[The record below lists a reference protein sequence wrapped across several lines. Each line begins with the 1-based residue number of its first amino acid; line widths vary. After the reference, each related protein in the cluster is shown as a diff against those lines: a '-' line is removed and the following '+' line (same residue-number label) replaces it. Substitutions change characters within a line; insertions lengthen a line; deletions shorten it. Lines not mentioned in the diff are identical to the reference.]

1 MKYPERNFPNV
12 VKELSE
18 AEIRIR
24 KSVELIV
31 REVLMVRDVP
41 EDSAPTSIK
50 NDLNMI
56 NKLAEVAS
64 KSDLT

>member
-41 EDSAPTSIK
+41 EDLTPTSIK
-50 NDLNMI
+50 NDLNTI
-56 NKLAEVAS
+56 NMLAVIES